1 MNNER
6 IDLNLC
12 RVLENLKKG
21 TKVDMN
27 KEWFA
32 DYKEQ
37 ILLNN
42 VEEARKVLLDNVDKN
57 QMIYRYRKGLNR
69 DLQNLKSNQIW
80 LGSAFYFNDPYDC
93 LVTVDCGLKVNY
105 PMNQRKEAME
115 TYMRQEKENR
125 KTEAL
130 RSALFVACFS
140 ETNNSFPMWGY
151 YAADHKG
158 MCLGYNLY
166 DLVEKYQC
174 MPVIYS
180 NELLFYGEDSSER
193 NILANTLTKSD
204 EWIHEREWRIVI
216 KDDINVGKSGI
227 IRDFVLPKEIY
238 IGCQQQKTIAENND
252 SRMSQNKEE
261 NKMYAN
267 LDDILQW
274 AENNYIDVYMPIISR
289 KEYKMVDRLLKLI

>member
-1 MNNER
+1 
-6 IDLNLC
+6 
-12 RVLENLKKG
+12 
-21 TKVDMN
+21 
-27 KEWFA
+27 
-32 DYKEQ
+32 
-37 ILLNN
+37 
-42 VEEARKVLLDNVDKN
+42 
-57 QMIYRYRKGLNR
+57 
-69 DLQNLKSNQIW
+69 
-80 LGSAFYFNDPYDC
+80 
-93 LVTVDCGLKVNY
+93 
-105 PMNQRKEAME
+105 ME

-158 MCLGYNLY
+158 ICLGYNLY

-267 LDDILQW
+267 LDDIFQW

>member
-1 MNNER
+1 MQS
-6 IDLNLC
+6 IL
-12 RVLENLKKG
+12 LENLKKG

-216 KDDINVGKSGI
+216 KDDINVGESGI

>member
-1 MNNER
+1 MQS
-6 IDLNLC
+6 IL
-12 RVLENLKKG
+12 LENLKKG

-158 MCLGYNLY
+158 ICLGYNLY

>member
-1 MNNER
+1 MQS
-6 IDLNLC
+6 IL
-12 RVLENLKKG
+12 LENLKKG

-158 MCLGYNLY
+158 ICLGYNLY

-267 LDDILQW
+267 LDDIFQW
-274 AENNYIDVYMPIISR
+274 AESNYIDVYMPIISR

>member
-1 MNNER
+1 
-6 IDLNLC
+6 
-12 RVLENLKKG
+12 
-21 TKVDMN
+21 
-27 KEWFA
+27 
-32 DYKEQ
+32 
-37 ILLNN
+37 
-42 VEEARKVLLDNVDKN
+42 
-57 QMIYRYRKGLNR
+57 MIYRYRKGLNR

-158 MCLGYNLY
+158 ICLGYNLY

-267 LDDILQW
+267 LDDIFQW
-274 AENNYIDVYMPIISR
+274 AESNYIDVYMPIISR

>member
-1 MNNER
+1 MQS
-6 IDLNLC
+6 IL
-12 RVLENLKKG
+12 LENLKKG

-27 KEWFA
+27 KEWFT

-158 MCLGYNLY
+158 ICLGYNLY

-267 LDDILQW
+267 LDDIFQW

>member
-1 MNNER
+1 MQS
-6 IDLNLC
+6 IL
-12 RVLENLKKG
+12 LENLKKG

-42 VEEARKVLLDNVDKN
+42 VEEARKVLLDNGDKN

-158 MCLGYNLY
+158 ICLGYNLY

-267 LDDILQW
+267 LDDIFQW

>member
-1 MNNER
+1 MQS
-6 IDLNLC
+6 IL
-12 RVLENLKKG
+12 LENLKKG

-32 DYKEQ
+32 DYMEQ

-158 MCLGYNLY
+158 ICLGYNLY

-267 LDDILQW
+267 LDDIFQW

>member
-1 MNNER
+1 MQS
-6 IDLNLC
+6 IL
-12 RVLENLKKG
+12 LENLKKG

-158 MCLGYNLY
+158 ICLGYNLY

-180 NELLFYGEDSSER
+180 NELLFYGEASSER

-267 LDDILQW
+267 LDDIFQW

>member
-1 MNNER
+1 MQS
-6 IDLNLC
+6 IL
-12 RVLENLKKG
+12 LENLKKG

-42 VEEARKVLLDNVDKN
+42 VEKARKVLLDNVDKN

-158 MCLGYNLY
+158 ICLGYNLY

-267 LDDILQW
+267 LDDIFQW

>member
-1 MNNER
+1 MQS
-6 IDLNLC
+6 IL
-12 RVLENLKKG
+12 LENLKKG

-158 MCLGYNLY
+158 ICLGYNLY

-193 NILANTLTKSD
+193 NILANTLTKTD

>member
-1 MNNER
+1 MQS
-6 IDLNLC
+6 IL
-12 RVLENLKKG
+12 LENLKKG

-151 YAADHKG
+151 YAAYHKG
-158 MCLGYNLY
+158 ICLGYNLY

-267 LDDILQW
+267 LDDIFQW

>member
-1 MNNER
+1 MQS
-6 IDLNLC
+6 IL
-12 RVLENLKKG
+12 LENLKKG

-69 DLQNLKSNQIW
+69 NLQNLKSNQIW

-158 MCLGYNLY
+158 ICLGYNLY

-267 LDDILQW
+267 LDDIFQW
-274 AENNYIDVYMPIISR
+274 AESNYIDVYMPIISR
-289 KEYKMVDRLLKLI
+289 KEYKMVARLLKLI

>member
-1 MNNER
+1 MQS
-6 IDLNLC
+6 IL
-12 RVLENLKKG
+12 LENLKKG

-158 MCLGYNLY
+158 ICLGYNLY

-267 LDDILQW
+267 LDDIFQW